1 MFKALS
7 NSFMPIVKWTSVAAI
22 LAAIVISIQANA
34 DGHKTGEEHR
44 VAAVSELNT
53 TTPIGATPIGATPI
67 EAALVTPREHSI
79 PWTPANGFADLIED
93 VSPAVVHVATAGF
106 VERRRLNRRGGPGGR
121 NYRGGP
127 QGLEDFFNDFFGR
140 RGQIDPRQS
149 RPDLDERD
157 QEDDEEL
164 PQDKQTRPLGIGSGF
179 IISADGYVVTNHHVI
194 DGADEIVVT
203 LTDGTEYEAEIKGSD
218 PKTDLA
224 LLKLKDVSGLPF
236 LPWGDD
242 ELSRVGDWV
251 LAIGNPFGLGGSA
264 STGIISAIGRD
275 IQAGPYDDFIQ
286 VDAAINRGNS
296 GGPLFN
302 MRGQVIGINSMIYS
316 PSGGSVGIGF
326 AIPANLAKGVI
337 DQLRNSG
344 QVERSWIGV
353 SIGSVSKE
361 MAKLLDRP
369 NEEGALVSGV
379 MPDSPAAKAGLE
391 ARDIVLE
398 FNGEAIKE
406 MRNLPKEV
414 AQSQVGKSYAI
425 KVWRDGKIKNIKIK
439 TEPFPSDDDEIA
451 SEEPKEQADPEVN
464 ELLGAEMSKLT
475 EDNRAQYR
483 IAESVVGVLLTSVE
497 RRGLAAKNNL
507 RPGDVIVQFGSDKDI
522 RNPEQITKVLK
533 AAKKAKQDSVAVL
546 INRRGSPGF
555 LVFKLD

>member
-7 NSFMPIVKWTSVAAI
+7 NSFMSIIKWSSVAAI
-22 LAAIVISIQANA
+22 SAAVVISIQANA
-34 DGHKTGEEHR
+34 DGHKTGEAHPAG
-44 VAAVSELNT
+44 VVSEQKT
-53 TTPIGATPIGATPI
+53 AMPI
-67 EAALVTPREHSI
+67 EAALVTPRANRM

-106 VERRRLNRRGGPGGR
+106 IERRRLNRRGGPNGR
-121 NYRGGP
+121 DFRGGP

-149 RPDLDERD
+149 RPDLDELEE
-157 QEDDEEL
+157 QDDEQ
-164 PQDKQTRPLGIGSGF
+164 PQQDKQTRPLGIGSGF

-236 LPWGDD
+236 LAWGDD

-302 MRGQVIGINSMIYS
+302 MQGQVIGINSMIYS

-326 AIPANLAKGVI
+326 AIPANLAKGVVG
-337 DQLRNSG
+337 QLQNSG

-361 MAKLLDRP
+361 LAKLLGRP
-369 NEEGALVSGV
+369 NEYGALVSGV
-379 MPDSPAAKAGLE
+379 MKDSPAAKAGLE

-398 FNGEAIKE
+398 FNGEEIKE

-414 AQSQVGKSYAI
+414 AQSQVGKSYGM
-425 KVWRDGKIKNIKIK
+425 KVWRDGKVKNIKIK

-451 SEEPKEQADPEVN
+451 SEEPKEQAEPQVN
-464 ELLGAEMSKLT
+464 KLLGAEMAKLT
-475 EDNRAQYR
+475 EDNRAEYR
-483 IAESVVGVLLTSVE
+483 IAESTVGVLLTSVE

-507 RPGDVIVQFGSDKDI
+507 RPGDVIVQFGSDKEI
-522 RNPEQITKVLK
+522 RSPQQITKVLK
-533 AAKKAKQDSVAVL
+533 AAKKAKQGSVAVL